1 MARLLSALLAAAVVL
16 GAASSIARADLQSGI
31 DAYFDGDFGSALE
44 NLQPAAEADDP
55 IAQFFLGEMYL
66 HGKGVDQDFEQA
78 AQWYERAALNG
89 HPEAQAAIGSLEM
102 LGLGVPQHRTSGYFW
117 LIASVVWVDSE
128 LRHDAMSALGQVAVQ
143 LSPEQKKAIARAA
156 VPEWRRSE

>member
-1 MARLLSALLAAAVVL
+1 MARLLSAALAAAVVL
-16 GAASSIARADLQSGI
+16 SAATSIAHADLQAGL
-31 DAYFDGDFGSALE
+31 DAYFDEDYGAALE
-44 NLQPAAEADDP
+44 NLRPAAEADDP

-66 HGKGVDQDFEQA
+66 HGKGVQQDFGRA
-78 AQWYERAALNG
+78 AGWYERAALNG
-89 HPEAQAAIGSLEM
+89 HPEAQAAIGGLEM

-128 LRHDAMSALGQVAVQ
+128 LRRDAMSALGQVAAQ

-156 VPEWRRSE
+156 LPEWRRGQ

>member
-1 MARLLSALLAAAVVL
+1 MARLLSAVLAAAVVL
-16 GAASSIARADLQSGI
+16 GAASSIARADLQAGL
-31 DAYFDGDFGSALE
+31 DAYFDGDFGLALE

-78 AQWYERAALNG
+78 AHWYERAALNG
-89 HPEAQAAIGSLEM
+89 HPEVQAAIGSLEM
-102 LGLGVPQHRTSGYFW
+102 LGLGVAQHRTSGYFW

-128 LRHDAMSALGQVAVQ
+128 LR
-143 LSPEQKKAIARAA
+143 RAA
-156 VPEWRRSE
+156 VPEWRRSQ